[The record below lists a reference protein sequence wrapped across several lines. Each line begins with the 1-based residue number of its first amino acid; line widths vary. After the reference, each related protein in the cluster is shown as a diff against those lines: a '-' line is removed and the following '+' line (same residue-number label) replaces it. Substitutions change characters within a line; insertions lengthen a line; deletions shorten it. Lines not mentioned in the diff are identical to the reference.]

1 MANKEEFKE
10 FVKKNP
16 RLITFIKNG
25 DMTWQKFYEIYDIYG
40 DSSDAW
46 KDYLVSNENVSK
58 AAVATTGA
66 LGIND
71 IFSWIKNINLDSLQ
85 EGVNSLQR
93 VIGVVKDLGN
103 KDDTTVKKEEYKPR
117 PIYKHFEDY

>member
-1 MANKEEFKE
+1 MANREEFKE

-117 PIYKHFEDY
+117 PIYKHFED

>member
-1 MANKEEFKE
+1 MANKEKFKE

-117 PIYKHFEDY
+117 PIYKHFED

>member
-40 DSSDAW
+40 DNSDAW

-117 PIYKHFEDY
+117 PIYKHFED

>member
-40 DSSDAW
+40 DNSDAW

-58 AAVATTGA
+58 AVVATTGA

-117 PIYKHFEDY
+117 PIYKHFED

>member
-117 PIYKHFEDY
+117 PIYKHFED

>member
-85 EGVNSLQR
+85 EGVK
-93 VIGVVKDLGN
+93 I
-103 KDDTTVKKEEYKPR
+103 
-117 PIYKHFEDY
+117 

>member
-1 MANKEEFKE
+1 MANKEEFKA

-16 RLITFIKNG
+16 KLITFIKNG

-40 DSSDAW
+40 DSNDAW
-46 KDYLVSNENVSK
+46 KDYLVSNDVALK
-58 AAVATTGA
+58 TTAAATSA

-103 KDDTTVKKEEYKPR
+103 KDDTTSKKEEYKPR
-117 PIYKHFEDY
+117 PIYKHFED

>member
-1 MANKEEFKE
+1 MAK
-10 FVKKNP
+10 
-16 RLITFIKNG
+16 
-25 DMTWQKFYEIYDIYG
+25 IYDIYG

-117 PIYKHFEDY
+117 PIYKHFED

>member
-1 MANKEEFKE
+1 MANKEEFKA

-16 RLITFIKNG
+16 KLITFIKNG

-46 KDYLVSNENVSK
+46 KDYLVSNEVVEK
-58 AAVATTGA
+58 TVGATSV

-103 KDDTTVKKEEYKPR
+103 KDDTTSKKEEYKPR
-117 PIYKHFEDY
+117 PIYKHFED

>member
-25 DMTWQKFYEIYDIYG
+25 DMTWQKFYEIYDLYG
-40 DSSDAW
+40 GESDAW
-46 KDYLVSNENVSK
+46 KDFLSASVETTTSAESK
-58 AAVATTGA
+58 SQATSD
-66 LGIND
+66 LM
-71 IFSWIKNINLDSLQ
+71 SWIKGIDLDSVR

-93 VIGVVKDLGN
+93 VIGVMQDFGSSKQT
-103 KDDTTVKKEEYKPR
+103 KTEEYKPR
-117 PIYKHFEDY
+117 PLYKHFED

>member
-71 IFSWIKNINLDSLQ
+71 IFSWIKNIDLDSLQ

-117 PIYKHFEDY
+117 PIYKHFED

>member
-1 MANKEEFKE
+1 MANKEDFKE

-117 PIYKHFEDY
+117 PIYKHFED

>member
-40 DSSDAW
+40 DNSDAW

-103 KDDTTVKKEEYKPR
+103 KDDTNVKKEEYKPR
-117 PIYKHFEDY
+117 PIYKHFED

>member
-58 AAVATTGA
+58 AAGATTGA

-71 IFSWIKNINLDSLQ
+71 IFSWIKNINLDILQ

-103 KDDTTVKKEEYKPR
+103 KDDTNVKKEEYKPR
-117 PIYKHFEDY
+117 PIYKHFED

>member
-58 AAVATTGA
+58 AAGATTGA

-71 IFSWIKNINLDSLQ
+71 IFSWIKNIN
-85 EGVNSLQR
+85 
-93 VIGVVKDLGN
+93 
-103 KDDTTVKKEEYKPR
+103 
-117 PIYKHFEDY
+117 

>member
-1 MANKEEFKE
+1 MANKEEFKA

-16 RLITFIKNG
+16 KLITFIKNG

-40 DSSDAW
+40 DSNDAW
-46 KDYLVSNENVSK
+46 KDYLVSNDVALKTTE
-58 AAVATTGA
+58 AATSA

-103 KDDTTVKKEEYKPR
+103 KDDTTSKKEEYKPR
-117 PIYKHFEDY
+117 PIYKHFED